1 MIYEFMATQD
11 LHGWEKPWAPGTGI
25 NKLYIDRPLYTGAG
39 FIPSGVAAL
48 PTDQYLNGYAYS
60 GYYTPQNGLTN
71 VIISDTEVG
80 GIVTSGWYGLGFPM
94 EVDPETDYYISATSR
109 SGVIGVTWY
118 DSDNLLISSITSSVD
133 RAVTSPENAAY
144 AVISCVN
151 NPIGSTMNFKGIML
165 ELGSTGHTFEPY
177 ANVCMPE
184 GFNIWDP
191 SQQEFIQV
199 YAGYVN
205 ANTRELYLR
214 PVYEEYAGEEL
225 VGPWMSSIDPYEED
239 TTPSDGAFVIDFGG
253 ELESFEITPFM
264 LQTLLDSLGIRQ
276 HFTNGAGLLNSLM
289 DQAQG
294 RVRSEEELLH
304 LSRPLKV
311 IAIGDQLPAG
321 ITFKPISKDVLP
333 GLPGKFIR

>member
-1 MIYEFMATQD
+1 MIYEFQATQD
-11 LHGWEKPWAPGTGI
+11 LHGYDKPWAPGTGKNLFNIDAIESVEAANGAII
-25 NKLYIDRPLYTGAG
+25 N
-39 FIPSGVAAL
+39 
-48 PTDQYLNGYAYS
+48 NGD
-60 GYYTPQNGLTN
+60 GTIT
-71 VIISDTEVG
+71 TH
-80 GIVTSGWYGLGFPM
+80 
-94 EVDPETDYYISATSR
+94 YISGSSALATGKMLSEIVDAEAEETCVL
-109 SGVIGVTWY
+109 SATATGNKYIYLGSPAASTW
-118 DSDNLLISSITSSVD
+118 NF
-133 RAVTSPENAAY
+133 
-144 AVISCVN
+144 
-151 NPIGSTMNFKGIML
+151 GSTKTLTEDMLASLVYLYAGNTADSYSTISKVQL
-165 ELGSTGHTFEPY
+165 ELGSTASAYEPY

-191 SQQEFIQV
+191 NNQKYVQV
-199 YAGYVN
+199 YAGFVN

-214 PVYEEYAGEEL
+214 PVYQEYAGEEL
-225 VGPWMSSIDPYEED
+225 VGPWMSSLDPYAED
-239 TTPSDGAFVIDFGG
+239 TTPTEGAFVIDFGG
-253 ELESFEITPFM
+253 ELTSFEITPFM

-276 HFTNGAGLLNSLM
+276 HFTDGAGLLNSLM

>member
-1 MIYEFMATQD
+1 MIYEFAATQD
-11 LHGWEKPWAPGTGI
+11 LHGYSKPWAPGTGK
-25 NKLYIDRPLYTGAG
+25 NLFNIDAIESVVLA
-39 FIPSGVAAL
+39 
-48 PTDQYLNGYAYS
+48 NGS
-60 GYYTPQNGLTN
+60 ITNNGDGT
-71 VIISDTEVG
+71 IT
-80 GIVTSGWYGLGFPM
+80 THY
-94 EVDPETDYYISATSR
+94 
-109 SGVIGVTWY
+109 
-118 DSDNLLISSITSSVD
+118 ITSSSALATGKQFSEIADVEAEETYILSGTTTGNKYIYLGGD
-133 RAVTSPENAAY
+133 AATTWNFGLSKAINEDMPAAPVYLY
-144 AVISCVN
+144 AGNTADSYATISKVQ
-151 NPIGSTMNFKGIML
+151 L
-165 ELGSTGHTFEPY
+165 ELGVTATAYEPY
-177 ANVCMPE
+177 GNICMPE

-191 SQQEFIQV
+191 YTDEFIQV

-225 VGPWMSSIDPYEED
+225 VGPWMSSLDPYEED
-239 TTPSDGAFVIDFGG
+239 TTPTEGAFVIDFGG
-253 ELESFEITPFM
+253 ELTSYEITPFM

-304 LSRPLKV
+304 LSRPLNV

>member
-1 MIYEFMATQD
+1 MIYEFQATQD
-11 LHGWEKPWAPGTGI
+11 LHGYDKPWAPGANNNICETLDFSAVSGVVKGI
-25 NKLYIDRPLYTGAG
+25 NGHLSVKGRVPSNIGATDIIWKNISFIADEEQQYYFLYSSGRLTGSSELFYDYDSVSTSHLTSSILEPG
-39 FIPSGVAAL
+39 KYRVGIFIPAGTYDYDTIVQVSK
-48 PTDQYLNGYAYS
+48 
-60 GYYTPQNGLTN
+60 TPQ
-71 VIISDTEVG
+71 
-80 GIVTSGWYGLGFPM
+80 TS
-94 EVDPETDYYISATSR
+94 V
-109 SGVIGVTWY
+109 V
-118 DSDNLLISSITSSVD
+118 
-133 RAVTSPENAAY
+133 
-144 AVISCVN
+144 
-151 NPIGSTMNFKGIML
+151 
-165 ELGSTGHTFEPY
+165 PY
-177 ANVCMPE
+177 SNICPPE

-191 SQQEFIQV
+191 DNAEYIQV

-225 VGPWMSSIDPYEED
+225 VGPWMSSLDEYSED
-239 TTPSDGAFVIDFGG
+239 ATPTEGAFVIDFGG
-253 ELESFEITPFM
+253 ELTSYEITPFM

-276 HFTNGAGLLNSLM
+276 HFTDGAGLLNKLM

-321 ITFKPISKDVLP
+321 LTFKPISKDVLP

>member
-1 MIYEFMATQD
+1 MLET
-11 LHGWEKPWAPGTGI
+11 I
-25 NKLYIDRPLYTGAG
+25 NRR
-39 FIPSGVAAL
+39 
-48 PTDQYLNGYAYS
+48 
-60 GYYTPQNGLTN
+60 
-71 VIISDTEVG
+71 
-80 GIVTSGWYGLGFPM
+80 IVTTGTFSNATPRDFSEPSAFIGITANNYFDNARIINYSLEEDQVMVTVGTVGYNLGLSI
-94 EVDPETDYYISATSR
+94 EIEPETQYTVSYDQKENNFIR
-109 SGVIGVTWY
+109 IGFY
-118 DSDNLLISSITSSVD
+118 DEDGAYLSYMDIAADNKWTF
-133 RAVTSPENAAY
+133 TSPENAKY
-144 AVISCVN
+144 MNLCFGSLQN
-151 NPIGSTMNFKGIML
+151 TPYTFHHPIMVKGSTI
-165 ELGSTGHTFEPY
+165 ESYTPY

-191 SQQEFIQV
+191 IEQEYIQV

-214 PVYEEYAGEEL
+214 PVYQEYAGEEL
-225 VGPWMSSIDPYEED
+225 VGPWMSSLDPYEED
-239 TTPSDGAFVIDFGG
+239 TTPTEGAFVIDFGG

-276 HFTNGAGLLNSLM
+276 HFTDGAELLNKLM

-321 ITFKPISKDVLP
+321 ISFKPISKDVLP

>member
-1 MIYEFMATQD
+1 MIYEFQATQSFNGYD
-11 LHGWEKPWAPGTGI
+11 EPWAPGAGKNQITIAPYGGEFYNVDI
-25 NKLYIDRPLYTGAG
+25 GTDLADTTTVPVSESKDTDTIFKIAIPWICGVCATPLLPAGTYVFHMELVTDVLRGTCYVTDEDYIITAKAFNCNYSSPTTIAGTTITLTDPGRIAFVATRSSIGDIILRNLQVEAGSSYTGFA
-39 FIPSGVAAL
+39 
-48 PTDQYLNGYAYS
+48 
-60 GYYTPQNGLTN
+60 
-71 VIISDTEVG
+71 
-80 GIVTSGWYGLGFPM
+80 
-94 EVDPETDYYISATSR
+94 
-109 SGVIGVTWY
+109 
-118 DSDNLLISSITSSVD
+118 
-133 RAVTSPENAAY
+133 
-144 AVISCVN
+144 
-151 NPIGSTMNFKGIML
+151 
-165 ELGSTGHTFEPY
+165 PY

-191 SQQEFIQV
+191 TAEEFVQV

-205 ANTRELYLR
+205 SNTRELYLR
-214 PVYEEYAGEEL
+214 PVYDEYTGEEL
-225 VGPWMSSIDPYEED
+225 VGPWMSSLDPYDED
-239 TTPSDGAFVIDFGG
+239 TTPTEGAFVIDFGG
-253 ELESFEITPFM
+253 ELTSLEITPFM

-304 LSRPLKV
+304 LSRPLNV